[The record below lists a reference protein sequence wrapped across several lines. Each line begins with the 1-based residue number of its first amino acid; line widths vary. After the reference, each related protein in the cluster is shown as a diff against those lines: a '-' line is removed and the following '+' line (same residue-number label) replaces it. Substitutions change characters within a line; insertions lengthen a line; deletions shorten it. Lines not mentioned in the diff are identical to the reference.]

1 MTNTTT
7 SEFTAFACRQT
18 PVGLIGIGE
27 SGGVLT
33 HLLFMQDD
41 ATSLVTSSSALIDE
55 AFLQLDAWFA
65 GRLREFSLPLVEP
78 RTTFEQRVRE
88 AMLRIPYGATVSY
101 GELAAAIGSPGGARA
116 VGTAC
121 ARNPVPI
128 IVPCHRVVGAGG
140 RIGGYLG
147 GTDMKRWLLDF
158 ERGNCGELA
167 SHLREER

>member
-1 MTNTTT
+1 MPNPSTP
-7 SEFTAFACRQT
+7 EFTAFSCRPT

-27 SGGVLT
+27 SGGVVSR
-33 HLLFMQDD
+33 LLFMPDD
-41 ATSLVTSSSALIDE
+41 AASVASSSALVDE
-55 AFLQLDAWFA
+55 AFGQLDAWFA

-78 RTTFEQRVRE
+78 RSAFERRVRE

-101 GELAAAIGSPGGARA
+101 GELASSIGSPGAARA

-128 IVPCHRVVGAGG
+128 VVPCHRVIGAGG

-158 ERGNCGELA
+158 ERRNSAEMA
-167 SHLREER
+167 S